1 MILWLSSYP
10 KSGNTWVRSLI
21 SNYINYKNGKS
32 VFENLKYIKRFP
44 NQSQFDWIE
53 DKEILK
59 EVRKT
64 AKAKIMIN
72 KDGSI
77 KLKSI
82 NKDGSVNKT
91 TTDVINENKNFEDIV
106 KEIKPNEFLKL
117 EANLRNNDFVVELPD
132 EIKTNFKSLKVVL
145 KDGKEIPNW
154 IKLNPISGEII
165 ANPPEN
171 VEKVEL
177 KVIIENENGEVTVKD
192 IEINFSDVNP
202 ETTEKLLDNDIKFMP
217 LSDQLLKEQTIL
229 DNYGSQIINNL

>member
-1 MILWLSSYP
+1 MEIKQIIVIPARMKGTRLPGKPLIKINGMPMIWHVWQNCCKVLDSNNVFVATEDDVSNIRL
-10 KSGNTWVRSLI
+10 GLESL
-21 SNYINYKNGKS
+21 
-32 VFENLKYIKRFP
+32 
-44 NQSQFDWIE
+44 
-53 DKEILK
+53 
-59 EVRKT
+59 
-64 AKAKIMIN
+64 
-72 KDGSI
+72 
-77 KLKSI
+77 
-82 NKDGSVNKT
+82 
-91 TTDVINENKNFEDIV
+91 INENKNFEDIV
-106 KEIKPNEFLKL
+106 KKIKPNEFLKL
-117 EANLRNNDFVVELPD
+117 EPNLRNNDFVVELPD